1 MDTDTDTLPGPAG
14 FACTA
19 AASDTAP
26 RAGAGG
32 MCWQAPVRTGGLRR
46 PLEGFKRTI
55 SNHRLFSNE
64 PRNFNGDVVLLG

>member
-1 MDTDTDTLPGPAG
+1 MDTDTLPGPAG

-26 RAGAGG
+26 RAGTGG

-46 PLEGFKRTI
+46 PLGERDSNGRFQTI
-55 SNHRLFSNE
+55 DCFQTNRETSMEMLCY
-64 PRNFNGDVVLLG
+64 

>member
-1 MDTDTDTLPGPAG
+1 MDTDTLPGPAG

-32 MCWQAPVRTGGLRR
+32 MCWQAPVRTEKLRR
-46 PLEGFKRTI
+46 PPGWRDSNEPI

-64 PRNFNGDVVLLG
+64 PRTINGDVVLLG